1 MLISIPTI
9 HAWRLLAVSTAAA
22 VTDRRVLLAF
32 ALTVA
37 FALCARWLRAVTLSG
52 MAAGAILAF
61 ILYLAGGAGLFT
73 TLLMVFILTFA
84 TTRLGYWHK
93 QRLGIAERQTG
104 RSASQVFANIA
115 VAAGM
120 GVLALV
126 AEHSEGWLIAAC
138 AAMAEA
144 AADTVSSEFGQAVSR
159 RAYLITDFR
168 PVPVG
173 TDGGISLRG
182 TLGGVAAA
190 LITCGVAAGT
200 RVLPV
205 VWLLP
210 CAGVAVVGMFVDS
223 FLGALLERHDLLNN
237 DAVNF
242 ASTALTAVFTI
253 FLYWSRHGQYWLT

>member
-1 MLISIPTI
+1 MLIPSP
-9 HAWRLLAVSTAAA
+9 LLAASTAMN

-32 ALTVA
+32 IVTLA

-61 ILYLAGGAGLFT
+61 ILYFSGGPGLFA
-73 TLLMVFILTFA
+73 TLLMVFVLASA

-93 QRLGIAERQTG
+93 LRLGIAERQSG

-120 GVLALV
+120 ALLALV
-126 AEHSEGWLIAAC
+126 ADHAEGWLIASC
-138 AAMAEA
+138 AALAEA

-173 TDGGISLRG
+173 TDGGISWWG

-190 LITCGVAAGT
+190 VVTCGVASLT
-200 RVLPV
+200 RVLPL

-210 CAGVAVVGMFVDS
+210 CAGAGIVGMFVDS
-223 FLGALLERHDLLNN
+223 FLGALLERRDLLNN

-242 ASTALTAVFTI
+242 TSTAVTAVFTI

>member
-1 MLISIPTI
+1 MHVHSP
-9 HAWRLLAVSTAAA
+9 LLAASTAAT

-32 ALTVA
+32 VVTIA
-37 FALCARWLRAVTLSG
+37 FALCARWLRAVTVSG

-61 ILYLAGGAGLFT
+61 ILYLGGGPGLFVS
-73 TLLMVFILTFA
+73 LLTVFVLTSA
-84 TTRLGYWHK
+84 ITRLGYWHK
-93 QRLGIAERQTG
+93 LRLGIAERQSG

-120 GVLALV
+120 AVLALI
-126 AEHSEGWLIAAC
+126 AEHAEGWLIAAC
-138 AAMAEA
+138 AALAEA
-144 AADTVSSEFGQAVSR
+144 AADTVSSEFGQAISR

-173 TDGGISLRG
+173 TDGGISSWG

-190 LITCGVAAGT
+190 LITCGVSTLT

-205 VWLLP
+205 MWLLP
-210 CAGVAVVGMFVDS
+210 CAGAAVVGMFVDS
-223 FLGALLERHDLLNN
+223 FLGALLERRDLLNN

-242 ASTALTAVFTI
+242 ASTALTAVFTL